1 MGDIRDLHSSERD
14 GDPML
19 RAMSDATLS
28 APPEGAVSPVTSQA
42 AIVRPPRRYGLM
54 NGLGTWTL
62 YKREVQRYLKV
73 WMQTLFAPVITTLL
87 FMTVFKLAFG
97 DRGQLTGDFEGLI
110 YNNFLAPGLVVMG
123 VLQNAF
129 QNTSS
134 SLTISK
140 VQGSQVDFLMPPLS
154 PLELTVGFIGG
165 AATRGIMVGLI
176 SGLAIHFSGLI
187 IWLVTLGQVHVDS
200 LASLNISHF
209 WAVIYFGAMAS
220 IILGALGAMGGIWAD
235 KFDHL
240 AAVTNFVI
248 VPLTFLSGTFY
259 DIKVMVEPF
268 YTIAHFDPFFY
279 LIDGFRYG
287 FLGVANS
294 SVMTGVAVSG
304 VLAVLTSAG
313 VWWMFRTGYKLKA

>member
-1 MGDIRDLHSSERD
+1 
-14 GDPML
+14 
-19 RAMSDATLS
+19 
-28 APPEGAVSPVTSQA
+28 
-42 AIVRPPRRYGLM
+42 
-54 NGLGTWTL
+54 
-62 YKREVQRYLKV
+62 
-73 WMQTLFAPVITTLL
+73 
-87 FMTVFKLAFG
+87 
-97 DRGQLTGDFEGLI
+97 
-110 YNNFLAPGLVVMG
+110 
-123 VLQNAF
+123 
-129 QNTSS
+129 
-134 SLTISK
+134 
-140 VQGSQVDFLMPPLS
+140 MPPLS
-154 PLELTVGFIGG
+154 PLELTVGFIAG

-176 SGLAIHFSGLI
+176 SGLAIHFSGGL
-187 IWLVTLGQVHVDS
+187 IWLVTFGQVHVDS
-200 LASLNISHF
+200 LASLNITHF